1 VATSSRSVGGSAFLL
16 SLCAFAYGGLCMYS
30 AKHDLTLA
38 KTEVMTSGQAYLHHQ
53 RKNSDIF
60 DSLRCDYTFM
70 VNLRPYSGYGIC
82 PAQTD
87 HSVKGAIEN
96 LAGLLQNQKVTVYY
110 DPADPTT
117 NSMIEFGARSAYD
130 NGKANLS
137 ILVGVVL
144 LIVVGII
151 YVAGGNKASQQ
162 VAADSGETVVDP
174 DKSESES

>member
-1 VATSSRSVGGSAFLL
+1 
-16 SLCAFAYGGLCMYS
+16 
-30 AKHDLTLA
+30 
-38 KTEVMTSGQAYLHHQ
+38 
-53 RKNSDIF
+53 
-60 DSLRCDYTFM
+60 
-70 VNLRPYSGYGIC
+70 
-82 PAQTD
+82 
-87 HSVKGAIEN
+87 
-96 LAGLLQNQKVTVYY
+96 
-110 DPADPTT
+110 
-117 NSMIEFGARSAYD
+117 MIEFGARSAYD